1 MSSIEP
7 KKMAVLRILQIL
19 QEYSDC
25 DHPLTHEEIA
35 KKLDYLYGIEL
46 ERKAI
51 GRHINDLIDIFEKDS
66 ISKKSGD
73 YMTIISDKKRGTYI
87 EKRVFEDAELK
98 MLIDGV
104 LSSKYITARHSK
116 DLIEKLCSLS
126 NKYFRSNVRNI
137 YSINEW
143 SKSDN
148 YSLFYN
154 IELIDEAIEN
164 NLMIKFNYHRY
175 GIDKKLHPG
184 KDHIVSP
191 YQLILHNQRYY
202 LMASDEKWKNISYYR
217 LEQIKNMEVL
227 QRHITPLREIEGY
240 ENGIDYQDLSSSRPY
255 MYTDKAEMV
264 EFYAREAMLSQII
277 DWFGKNI
284 EIEKIE
290 ERKIKVRV
298 KVSLDAMKYWALQYV
313 NYVEIISPSKLR
325 EKIKE
330 SLLKGIE
337 KYK

>member
-1 MSSIEP
+1 
-7 KKMAVLRILQIL
+7 
-19 QEYSDC
+19 
-25 DHPLTHEEIA
+25 
-35 KKLDYLYGIEL
+35 
-46 ERKAI
+46 
-51 GRHINDLIDIFEKDS
+51 
-66 ISKKSGD
+66 
-73 YMTIISDKKRGTYI
+73 
-87 EKRVFEDAELK
+87 
-98 MLIDGV
+98 
-104 LSSKYITARHSK
+104 
-116 DLIEKLCSLS
+116 
-126 NKYFRSNVRNI
+126 
-137 YSINEW
+137 
-143 SKSDN
+143 
-148 YSLFYN
+148 
-154 IELIDEAIEN
+154 
-164 NLMIKFNYHRY
+164 MIKFNYHRY